1 MGLLNYFFVEG
12 IYIKA
17 NNILKQSHIPEKVLA
32 GFGAVPAKA
41 SHDCGK
47 HVHPQ

>member
-1 MGLLNYFFVEG
+1 MFF
-12 IYIKA
+12 
-17 NNILKQSHIPEKVLA
+17 LKHLHIPEKVLA
-32 GFGAVPAKA
+32 DSEVVPAKV